1 LADNLIEHQH
11 NESDDMATIILGKI
25 LLTEE
30 ELIEHA
36 FSDLNI
42 ADLNLVELRNFANE
56 AAIHSSLML
65 IRMMKADRIFIES
78 RSMNT
83 KLPTNHT

>member
-1 LADNLIEHQH
+1 
-11 NESDDMATIILGKI
+11 MATIILGKT
-25 LLTEE
+25 LLTED

-36 FSDLNI
+36 FSELNT
-42 ADLNLVELRNFANE
+42 ADHNLVSLRQFANE

-78 RSMNT
+78 RSMNQ
-83 KLPTNHT
+83 KLPTKHS